1 MMVVMIVMMMMIVM
15 AMVGAAAVVAVVAE
29 LISSDLKSIRAR
41 NSGQFLTGKPTGK
54 LLFDHTTWPEAVI
67 PTGFC
72 KR

>member
-1 MMVVMIVMMMMIVM
+1 MMIVVMMVMMIVM
-15 AMVGAAAVVAVVAE
+15 AMVVATVVVG
-29 LISSDLKSIRAR
+29 LISSDLKSIKAR

-54 LLFDHTTWPEAVI
+54 LLFDHTTWPEAVT

>member
-1 MMVVMIVMMMMIVM
+1 MMIVVMMVMMIVM
-15 AMVGAAAVVAVVAE
+15 AMVVATVVAG

-54 LLFDHTTWPEAVI
+54 LLFDHTTWPEAVT

>member
-1 MMVVMIVMMMMIVM
+1 MVVMMVMMIVM
-15 AMVGAAAVVAVVAE
+15 AMVVATVVAG
-29 LISSDLKSIRAR
+29 LISSDLKSIKAR

-54 LLFDHTTWPEAVI
+54 LLFDHTTWPEAVT

>member
-1 MMVVMIVMMMMIVM
+1 MVVMMVMMIVM
-15 AMVGAAAVVAVVAE
+15 AMVVATVVAG

-54 LLFDHTTWPEAVI
+54 LLFDHTTWPEAVT

-72 KR
+72 KW

>member
-1 MMVVMIVMMMMIVM
+1 M
-15 AMVGAAAVVAVVAE
+15 AMVGAAAVVAVVVV

-41 NSGQFLTGKPTGK
+41 DSGQFLAGKPTGK
-54 LLFDHTTWPEAVI
+54 LLFDHTTWPEAVT

>member
-1 MMVVMIVMMMMIVM
+1 MMMVVMMVMMIVM
-15 AMVGAAAVVAVVAE
+15 AMVVATVVAG
-29 LISSDLKSIRAR
+29 LISSDLKSIKAR

-54 LLFDHTTWPEAVI
+54 LLFDHTTWPEAVT

>member
-1 MMVVMIVMMMMIVM
+1 MVMMIVM
-15 AMVGAAAVVAVVAE
+15 AMVVATVVAG
-29 LISSDLKSIRAR
+29 LISSDLKSIKAR

-54 LLFDHTTWPEAVI
+54 LLFDHTTWPEAVT

>member
-1 MMVVMIVMMMMIVM
+1 MVMMIVM
-15 AMVGAAAVVAVVAE
+15 AMVVATVVAG
-29 LISSDLKSIRAR
+29 LLSSDLKSIRAR

-54 LLFDHTTWPEAVI
+54 LLFDHTTWPEAVT

>member
-1 MMVVMIVMMMMIVM
+1 MVVIMVMMIVM
-15 AMVGAAAVVAVVAE
+15 AMVVATVVAG
-29 LISSDLKSIRAR
+29 LISSDLKSIKAR

-54 LLFDHTTWPEAVI
+54 LLFDHITWPEAVT